1 MRKRG
6 EALANR
12 CRVEFIDTTG
22 DIVMPDIPEPERR
35 KQEET
40 TTDGTSLSA
49 IRHRSGSPFTSSSL
63 CKMRCKPRLCIRIV
77 WVPGVD
83 ETCSAGA
90 QQSFYLLDRFATRST
105 PTKIGAIV
113 QVTRIDPGMV
123 FT

>member
-1 MRKRG
+1 MAFFA
-6 EALANR
+6 ALSHVLR
-12 CRVEFIDTTG
+12 LG
-22 DIVMPDIPEPERR
+22 M
-35 KQEET
+35 
-40 TTDGTSLSA
+40 GS
-49 IRHRSGSPFTSSSL
+49 RSPVTSSSL
-63 CKMRCKPRLCIRIV
+63 CTRCKPRLCIRIV
-77 WVPGVD
+77 RVPGVD